1 MNNTTRPVRLLT
13 LEKSRNDAERWVKL
27 FRAAGKPARV
37 QQINS
42 VEELE
47 EALVTGLWD
56 LLLSVEETPM
66 VRADQAIACIKRLK
80 LDVPVILSV
89 EEKNSEVVKHWL
101 DLGAA
106 DIIHTNHE
114 EHMLHAILREITSL
128 GCREQILGLKKNL
141 LDTEQRCQLLMDN
154 ASHAIAY
161 VHEGM
166 HIDANQP
173 YLELFGY
180 NDPDDLAGMPLI
192 DMVTSG
198 DQPLFKSLIKHF
210 KPGQEQPAVNC
221 QLIDTS
227 GDSFEATVILS
238 EAVFEDEP
246 CVQVLVKAAAQPTN
260 LSSPS
265 ESLPTLSRNE
275 FLAQLESGDQAP
287 EILAYLQLE
296 NYDEIRK
303 NTGIEGSIAVQDTLL
318 ELLASQLTESQV
330 AHYGD
335 EVYLIAVNQNELAAL
350 TPLLGTIDKAL
361 ISAGSQTIYT
371 TASIGLAEKSQD
383 DSEKNFLERAQFAC
397 QLAIEHGGN
406 RIETFS
412 QKAIDVKKASNGD
425 MLALIRQALEN
436 DSFRLTFQPV
446 ISVTGEGLNYYEV
459 LLRMLDQNGKEIPA
473 AEFIAS
479 AEESDM
485 MPFIDRWV
493 VRNAIKQLAKK
504 FRKGDNSRMMV
515 HISQASLEDKAFAEQ
530 LARLLS
536 AAELPG
542 HMLTLQMTE
551 RMVQQHLKQVIKF
564 VEQLKPLGCKF
575 AMVQFSGEPRSLKVL
590 EHLDIP
596 FVKLDSLFTEKL
608 ERNDDSQLKKV
619 SNNLKKLNKV
629 IIMPKVESAQTLTS
643 IWQMGVDY
651 VQGYY
656 LQPPMESMTYDF
668 SS

>member
-1 MNNTTRPVRLLT
+1 MNNTTRPIRLLT

-27 FRAAGKPARV
+27 FRATGKPARV
-37 QQINS
+37 QQVNS

-66 VRADQAIACIKRLK
+66 VKADQAIACIKRLK
-80 LDVPVILSV
+80 LDIPVILSV
-89 EEKNSEVVKHWL
+89 TEKTSAIVKHWL

-106 DIIHTNHE
+106 DVVHYQHE
-114 EHMLHAILREITSL
+114 EHMLHAIFREISSMEY
-128 GCREQILGLKKNL
+128 REQVQRLKKNL
-141 LDTEQRCQLLMDN
+141 EDTEQRCQLLMDN

-166 HIDANQP
+166 HIDANP
-173 YLELFGY
+173 SYLELFGY
-180 NDPDDLAGMPLI
+180 DDPDDLAGMPLI
-192 DMVTSG
+192 DMVAAE
-198 DQPLFKSLIKHF
+198 DQPLFKNLIKHF
-210 KPGQEQPAVNC
+210 KPGQEQPAVSC
-221 QLIDTS
+221 QLVDNS
-227 GDSFEATVILS
+227 GESFKATVILS
-238 EAVFEDEP
+238 EAVYDDES
-246 CVQVLVKAAAQPTN
+246 CVQVLVKAAAQ
-260 LSSPS
+260 SSEVITEAQPQAT
-265 ESLPTLSRNE
+265 LPRSE
-275 FLAQLESGDQAP
+275 FLSQLDSDNPP

-296 NYDEIRK
+296 NYDEIRQ
-303 NTGIEGSIAVQDTLL
+303 TAGIEGSIAVQDTLI
-318 ELLASQLTESQV
+318 ELLSSGLPASQFT
-330 AHYGD
+330 HYGD
-335 EVYLIAVNQNELAAL
+335 EAYLIAVAQDELPAL
-350 TPLLGTIDKAL
+350 TPLLEGIDKAL
-361 ISAGSQTIYT
+361 ISSGSQTIYT
-371 TASIGLAEKSQD
+371 TASIGLAEKNQ
-383 DSEKNFLERAQFAC
+383 DSEKSYLERAQFAC

-425 MLALIRQALEN
+425 MLAMIRQALEN

-459 LLRMLDQNGKEIPA
+459 LLRMQDQNGKEVPA
-473 AEFIAS
+473 AEFIS
-479 AEESDM
+479 TAEESDM

-504 FRKGDNSRMMV
+504 FRKGDNARIMV
-515 HISQASLEDKAFAEQ
+515 HISQASLEDKVFAEQ

-551 RMVQQHLKQVIKF
+551 RMVQQHLRQVIRF
-564 VEQLKPLGCKF
+564 VELLKPLGCKF
-575 AMVQFSGEPRSLKVL
+575 AMTQFSGEPRSLKVL
-590 EHLDIP
+590 EHIDMP

-619 SNNLKKLNKV
+619 SNNLKRMNKV

-656 LQPPMESMTYDF
+656 LQPPMEAMTYDF